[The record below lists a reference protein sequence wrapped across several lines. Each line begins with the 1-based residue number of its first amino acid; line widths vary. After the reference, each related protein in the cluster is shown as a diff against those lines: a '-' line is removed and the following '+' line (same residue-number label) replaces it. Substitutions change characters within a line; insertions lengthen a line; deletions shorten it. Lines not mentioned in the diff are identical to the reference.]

1 VVDVEKSEMERKI
14 REEADFIHAPKVG
27 NSLNKLLA
35 KIDNPLKNVAIG
47 RLLLIS
53 EKEVEEI
60 YEESVIELRKGMV
73 SNENKE

>member
-1 VVDVEKSEMERKI
+1 MVDVEKSEMERKI